1 MIMRRVERRVVLSV
15 SLSRCTG
22 LALEVIYLREAQSA
36 LNLGAPHRT
45 PQHTMFLNGPGP
57 ADVSRLA
64 QSRDDRLIIHP
75 RGLFNPSDRRTTA
88 EREAVN
94 SNDHAYFGQ
103 ILLSICPIDV
113 IT

>member
-1 MIMRRVERRVVLSV
+1 MGLPSRPVHDIHG
-15 SLSRCTG
+15 SLLKLYT
-22 LALEVIYLREAQSA
+22 LEAREAQSA
-36 LNLGAPHRT
+36 LNLGPPHRT

-64 QSRDDRLIIHP
+64 QSRDGRLIIHP

-88 EREAVN
+88 KREAVN
-94 SNDHAYFGQ
+94 SNSHAYFGQ

>member
-1 MIMRRVERRVVLSV
+1 MGMGVPSRPVHDLQG
-15 SLSRCTG
+15 SLTK
-22 LALEVIYLREAQSA
+22 LYTFEEAQSA
-36 LNLGAPHRT
+36 LNLGPPHRT
-45 PQHTMFLNGPGP
+45 PQYTMFLNGPGP

-94 SNDHAYFGQ
+94 SNNHAYFGQ
-103 ILLSICPIDV
+103 ILLSICPNRRHHV
-113 IT
+113 M